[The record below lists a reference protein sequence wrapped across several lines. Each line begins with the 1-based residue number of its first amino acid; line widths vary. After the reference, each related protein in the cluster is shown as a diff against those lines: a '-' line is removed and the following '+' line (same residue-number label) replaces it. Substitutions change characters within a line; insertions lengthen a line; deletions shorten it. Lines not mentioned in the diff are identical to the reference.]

1 MHISK
6 YLCSV
11 VWQNLACLQQCM
23 ETVPEWEESSNI
35 SAFASSI
42 FSFGSVPF
50 SSTMLK
56 CHMLNF
62 TFLGLLQ
69 LVQKCLSKTVIKS
82 ECPGFLNMV
91 DLFFFLFLHFSFNFF
106 FFFFAPEIFK
116 LDTAKFQIFL
126 SRQWTVVG
134 IKDFTVLSI
143 VCCYEL
149 MFALVRCIHV
159 PF

>member
-23 ETVPEWEESSNI
+23 ETVPEWKESSNI

-106 FFFFAPEIFK
+106 FFSLPQK
-116 LDTAKFQIFL
+116 SL
-126 SRQWTVVG
+126 SLTQPN
-134 IKDFTVLSI
+134 F
-143 VCCYEL
+143 
-149 MFALVRCIHV
+149 
-159 PF
+159 

>member
-23 ETVPEWEESSNI
+23 ETVPEWKESSNI

-50 SSTMLK
+50 SRTMLK
-56 CHMLNF
+56 CHTLNF

-106 FFFFAPEIFK
+106 FFFYLPQK
-116 LDTAKFQIFL
+116 SL
-126 SRQWTVVG
+126 SLTQQNFWFFWVDSGQWLGLRT
-134 IKDFTVLSI
+134 SQ
-143 VCCYEL
+143 CYPL
-149 MFALVRCIHV
+149 CVAMNWCLH
-159 PF
+159 